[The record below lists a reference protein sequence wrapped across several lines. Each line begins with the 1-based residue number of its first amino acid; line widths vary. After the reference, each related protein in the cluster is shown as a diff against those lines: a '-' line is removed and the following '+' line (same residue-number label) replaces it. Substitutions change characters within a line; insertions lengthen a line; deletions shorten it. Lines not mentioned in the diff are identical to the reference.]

1 MNEIKFRLKIK
12 MESPA
17 AADYIFKIVL
27 TGDSGVGKSNLL
39 SRFTRNEFTLE
50 SRSTIGVEFS
60 TKEVQVDG
68 KTVKVQ
74 IWDTAG
80 QERFMA
86 ITKAYYRNAYGALL
100 VFDILKAST
109 FQNLDQWIRYNEVRA
124 NAGID
129 CCVVLI
135 GNKSDQRHIRAVMS
149 DDAKKYADER
159 NIKYME
165 TSALDATNVE
175 QAFRI
180 LIQDIYKF
188 FAEKMDLMKDDNKQ
202 IVTLKQPQQQQQQ
215 QYLPNSAANQCCF
228 S

>member
-1 MNEIKFRLKIK
+1 
-12 MESPA
+12 MESSG

-39 SRFTRNEFTLE
+39 SRFTRNEFSLE

-68 KTVKVQ
+68 KTIKVQ

-109 FQNLDQWIRYNEVRA
+109 FQNLDQWYSEVRA
-124 NAGID
+124 NAGVD
-129 CCVVLI
+129 CCIILI

-149 DDAKKYADER
+149 DAAKKYADER
-159 NIKYME
+159 NIKYIE

-175 QAFRI
+175 QAFRT
-180 LIQDIYKF
+180 LIQDIYKQF
-188 FAEKMDLMKDDNKQ
+188 SEKVNVVKGESDVVSLPKNQ
-202 IVTLKQPQQQQQQ
+202 QNQQQQQN
-215 QYLPNSAANQCCF
+215 YSSNSRPNQCC
-228 S
+228 